1 MYRSY
6 LQALIVSAV
15 LASLAA
21 SARAATYTNITDV
34 GAQQLSNGVQITVRS
49 DGVLEWR
56 PEGNISRWDFGERK
70 MERFTIRFPGARYG
84 GRSFIDVSM
93 FPVSY
98 IQMSIP
104 QDAKEGIGVLMTV
117 MLFQP
122 STFTVNQSPDQQS
135 VIVTVNSERT
145 LETTRRRSGAGAG
158 AGAESRLEVEYQ
170 DGLLTVNATKAN
182 LHVVMAEIAKKAG
195 VEIAVDDRDLVFTD
209 EERKSGGKLVSCYL
223 EKMPVEDVIRSIA
236 MGYGLALS
244 KTRGVYMLAQGL
256 PQDLATYHLSGTRS
270 FPMKYLRAQVAS
282 GLLPTFLFQYL
293 HTNSEQNAVVATAPN
308 QMLDKIGKDLEKVD
322 TPAPQIMIEAL
333 AVEFTDTSDLKE
345 ALGITFTSPTGS
357 ATLDTSTG
365 DLSYRTVG
373 TLPRDFQAR
382 LDALVQKGR
391 ARIRSRPRMA
401 ALNGQRADLF
411 IGAQKFIL
419 VRYTQFGGVTEQIQ
433 GVDVG
438 VKLQVTPWTGGTGE
452 VTTRIEPEVSN
463 ISEVDPVT
471 GLPVLSTRRA
481 ETTVRVKDGETVVI
495 GGLVLK
501 QEFSTKRKVP
511 ILGDIPFLGYAF
523 RSSSKSITDSE
534 LAIFITPHILT
545 DRGRLKD
552 DKEEE
557 RIRQQMHQQETG

>member
-1 MYRSY
+1 
-6 LQALIVSAV
+6 
-15 LASLAA
+15 
-21 SARAATYTNITDV
+21 
-34 GAQQLSNGVQITVRS
+34 
-49 DGVLEWR
+49 
-56 PEGNISRWDFGERK
+56 
-70 MERFTIRFPGARYG
+70 
-84 GRSFIDVSM
+84 
-93 FPVSY
+93 
-98 IQMSIP
+98 
-104 QDAKEGIGVLMTV
+104 
-117 MLFQP
+117 
-122 STFTVNQSPDQQS
+122 
-135 VIVTVNSERT
+135 
-145 LETTRRRSGAGAG
+145 
-158 AGAESRLEVEYQ
+158 
-170 DGLLTVNATKAN
+170 
-182 LHVVMAEIAKKAG
+182 
-195 VEIAVDDRDLVFTD
+195 
-209 EERKSGGKLVSCYL
+209 
-223 EKMPVEDVIRSIA
+223 
-236 MGYGLALS
+236 
-244 KTRGVYMLAQGL
+244 
-256 PQDLATYHLSGTRS
+256 
-270 FPMKYLRAQVAS
+270 MKYLRAQVAS

-523 RSSSKSITDSE
+523 RSSSKSVTDSE

>member
-1 MYRSY
+1 MTRSY
-6 LQALIVSAV
+6 LKA
-15 LASLAA
+15 LAA
-21 SARAATYTNITDV
+21 FVYLISAAGAAQAATYANITDV
-34 GAQQLSNGVQITVRS
+34 ATQQLSNGVQITVRS
-49 DGVLEWR
+49 DGVLDWM
-56 PEGNISRWDFGERK
+56 PEGNISRWDFGERR
-70 MERFTIRFPGARYG
+70 MERFTIRFPRARYS

-98 IQMSIP
+98 VQMSIP
-104 QDAKEGIGVLMTV
+104 QDAREGIGVLMTV

-145 LETTRRRSGAGAG
+145 LETTRRRGGPGVNGNAG
-158 AGAESRLEVEYQ
+158 SRLEVEYK
-170 DGLLTVNATKAN
+170 DGLLTVNATKVN
-182 LHVVMAEIAKKAG
+182 LHVVMAEIAKKTG

-209 EERKSGGKLVSCYL
+209 DERKAGGKLVSCYL
-223 EKMPVEDVIRSIA
+223 EKMAVEDVIRSIA
-236 MGYGLALS
+236 TGYGLALS

-270 FPMKYLRAQVAS
+270 YPMKYLRAQVAS

-308 QMLDKIGKDLEKVD
+308 QMLDKIGTDLEKVD
-322 TPAPQIMIEAL
+322 IPSPQIMIEAL
-333 AVEFTDTSDLKE
+333 AVEFTDTSDLNQ
-345 ALGITFTSPTGS
+345 ALGINFTSPTGS
-357 ATLDTSTG
+357 ARLDTSTG

-373 TLPRDFQAR
+373 TLPRDFEAR
-382 LDALVQKGR
+382 LQALVQKGR

-401 ALNGQRADLF
+401 ALNGQRAELF
-411 IGAQKFIL
+411 IGSQKFIL
-419 VRYTQFGGVTEQIQ
+419 VKFTQFGGVTERIQ

-438 VKLQVTPWTGGTGE
+438 VKLRVTPWTGGTGE

-481 ETTVRVKDGETVVI
+481 QTTVRVKDGETVVI

-501 QEFSTKRKVP
+501 QQFNTRKKVP

-523 RSSSKSITDSE
+523 RSNSKSTTDSE

-545 DRGRLKD
+545 DRGRLND
-552 DKEEE
+552 EKEEE
-557 RIRQQMHQQETG
+557 RIRQQMNQQKAD